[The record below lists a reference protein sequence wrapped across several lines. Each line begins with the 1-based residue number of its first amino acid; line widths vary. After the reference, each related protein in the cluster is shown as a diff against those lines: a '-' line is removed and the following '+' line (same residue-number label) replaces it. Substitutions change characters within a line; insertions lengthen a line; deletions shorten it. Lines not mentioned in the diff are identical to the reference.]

1 MKSQTRNGSMAEIN
15 VTPLVDVMLV
25 LLVIFM
31 VTAPLMRQGIDV
43 KLPKA
48 KGKPLPAEQ
57 RITIAIDRSGVIHMN
72 GATLDL
78 EQLDARLRMLSKTDP
93 DVYLKAD
100 RDVSYGRVARVMG
113 EIRAAGIQKLGIV
126 TEPLKNENNSHSQ
139 G

>member
-31 VTAPLMRQGIDV
+31 LTAPLMRQGIDV
-43 KLPKA
+43 KLPQA
-48 KGKPLPAEQ
+48 KGSPLPAEE
-57 RITIAIDRSGVIHMN
+57 RVVIAIDRGGSIRMN
-72 GATLDL
+72 GAALNL
-78 EQLDARLRMLSKTDP
+78 EQLDARLRMLSKTEP

-100 RDVSYGRVARVMG
+100 RSVSYGLVARVMG

-126 TEPLKNENNSHSQ
+126 TEPLKNENSSRSQ

>member
-1 MKSQTRNGSMAEIN
+1 MKSPTRGSMSDIN

-43 KLPKA
+43 NLPKA
-48 KGKPLPAEQ
+48 RGRPLPAEQ
-57 RITIAIDRSGVIHMN
+57 RISIAIARGGSIHMN

-78 EQLDARLRMLSKTDP
+78 EQLKARLSMLSKTDP

-100 RDVSYGRVARVMG
+100 RDVSYGRVALVMG
-113 EIRAAGIQKLGIV
+113 EIRAAGIKKLGIV
-126 TEPLKNENNSHSQ
+126 TEPLKNR
-139 G
+139 